1 MLRIHLLQAAY
12 NLGDPRMEDL
22 LLENSTARKF
32 VGLNLMDRTPDESTI
47 LQFRHLLEK
56 HELGAK
62 ILETINKQFLE
73 AGLKLSTGRI
83 VDASFIEAP
92 NSTKNKEH
100 KRDPEMASGKKGN
113 VWHTSQRSDFPYSVF
128 SNLLAANSISCCL
141 RTASP
146 QGIDAQASQ
155 GSVAPLTER
164 SDETCSVEQ
173 FSSADREYS
182 SAGRTTL
189 DREYRSAPFSS

>member
-1 MLRIHLLQAAY
+1 MSISMLYSICATYLTLSARSFSARSWSRVFGFVIVI
-12 NLGDPRMEDL
+12 DL
-22 LLENSTARKF
+22 LFL
-32 VGLNLMDRTPDESTI
+32 I
-47 LQFRHLLEK
+47 L
-56 HELGAK
+56 G
-62 ILETINKQFLE
+62 I
-73 AGLKLSTGRI
+73 
-83 VDASFIEAP
+83 
-92 NSTKNKEH
+92 
-100 KRDPEMASGKKGN
+100 KKTVN
-113 VWHTSQRSDFPYSVF
+113 FSHSATSQRSDFRYSAF
-128 SNLLAANSISCCL
+128 LNLLAANSISCCM

-155 GSVAPLTER
+155 GSAAPLTER